1 MVRRAIQQQGTEE
14 PQEPHARVD
23 LSSKYQWQ
31 GEIYGRLAEWQN
43 AAESQ
48 RMAGLISEAVWRENP
63 TEIQALRN
71 TSHSHKTLGEAL
83 EHLADYQGALDS
95 YRFSLL
101 VIEEARAKDPASN
114 ELTYGS
120 AYYMFRVG
128 TALQRVG
135 EPASALEMVRQ
146 GLTLFRQRYF
156 VELRA
161 YNIRQGSDFLQQVAD
176 FFASIGYR
184 NEALATYNELIP
196 RFEELCKPPQND
208 AASLGTLAGYYGSV
222 GNIHAGFNPQMK
234 ILTPDNRGDFIEAI
248 RWYQKALDTL
258 RVQRELLQA
267 PGYGPAFRSRNE
279 SASKAIE
286 EKLDQCNRKIAGATE

>member
-1 MVRRAIQQQGTEE
+1 M
-14 PQEPHARVD
+14 
-23 LSSKYQWQ
+23 L
-31 GEIYGRLAEWQN
+31 
-43 AAESQ
+43 
-48 RMAGLISEAVWRENP
+48 
-63 TEIQALRN
+63 
-71 TSHSHKTLGEAL
+71 
-83 EHLADYQGALDS
+83 
-95 YRFSLL
+95 
-101 VIEEARAKDPASN
+101 
-114 ELTYGS
+114 
-120 AYYMFRVG
+120 RVG

-156 VELRA
+156 DELRA
-161 YNIRQGSDFLQQVAD
+161 YNIRQGSDFLQQVGN

-196 RFEELCKPPQND
+196 RFEEMCKSPQND
-208 AASLGTLAGYYGSV
+208 AASLGTVAGYYGSV

-234 ILTPDNRGDFIEAI
+234 ILTPGNRRDFIEAI

-267 PGYGPAFRSRNE
+267 PGYGPALRSRNE